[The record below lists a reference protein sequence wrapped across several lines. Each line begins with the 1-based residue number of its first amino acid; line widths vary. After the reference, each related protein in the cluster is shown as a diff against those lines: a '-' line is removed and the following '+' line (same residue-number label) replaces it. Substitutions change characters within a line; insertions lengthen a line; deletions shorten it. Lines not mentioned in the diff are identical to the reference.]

1 MKTIPKGNYNMEKTQ
16 FKTESKRLLDLMIN
30 SVYTNK
36 EIFLRELISNSSDAL
51 DKRYF
56 KSLTDNSG
64 LVRSE
69 LEIRL
74 TPDKDARTLTITDNG
89 IGMTRDELEAN
100 LGTIAKSGTLAFKQE
115 NADSETHAEDM
126 DIIGQ
131 FGVGFYSAFMVAKR
145 ITVLSRAEGST
156 EAWLWESEGLDGYT
170 VSPAE
175 KSEVGTIITLYLK
188 ENETDTEDGE
198 DYDRFLQVYTLRSL
212 VTKYSDYI
220 RYPIKMLIETSRP
233 KQKAHDECECN
244 ECKHDECECDECK
257 HDECECEDCK
267 HDECECEDC
276 KHDECECDEC
286 KHDDEEDKEPE
297 YETVTEDTTL
307 NSMVPLWRRN
317 KAELKDEDYNSFY
330 TDKFHDFEA
339 PLMHIHSKTEG
350 AISYNSILYI
360 PSEVPY
366 NLYSKGY
373 KRGLQLYSNGVMI
386 METCE
391 DLLPEYFGFVKGL
404 VDSSDISLNI
414 SRELLQQ
421 SRQLRAIANGLKK
434 KIKSE
439 LEKLLEN
446 EREKY
451 EKFFKNFGL
460 SIKYGIYE
468 SYGMEAS
475 FLQDLLLYY
484 SAKENRM
491 ITLKEYVAA
500 MVENQT
506 EIYYACGSNIES
518 IKRLPQLKY
527 MLDKGY
533 DVLLMPDNVDEFSLK
548 MMNGFEGKPFKSI
561 TDNDLNIGGEEEKK
575 AVEEKQTENK
585 EFLDAV
591 KEALGDSVHEVRLS
605 SRLGDSPAALA
616 SDGPISLEMEK
627 VLADMPNGGSMK
639 ADRILELNP
648 DHAVFE
654 TLRAVRSDEEQFK
667 TYAKLL
673 YDQALLLAGLKI
685 DDPTEFAARITKLML
700 K

>member
-1 MKTIPKGNYNMEKTQ
+1 MEKTQ

-115 NADSETHAEDM
+115 NAESETHAEDM

-175 KSEVGTIITLYLK
+175 KAEVGTVITLYLK

-233 KQKAHDECECN
+233 KQKAHDECEC
-244 ECKHDECECDECK
+244 EECK
-257 HDECECEDCK
+257 HDECECEECK
-267 HDECECEDC
+267 HDECECE
-276 KHDECECDEC
+276 EC
-286 KHDDEEDKEPE
+286 KHNDEEDKEPE

-439 LEKLLEN
+439 LDKLLEN

-561 TDNDLNIGGEEEKK
+561 TDNDLNIGGEDEKK

-591 KEALGDSVHEVRLS
+591 KEALGDNVHEVRLS

-627 VLADMPNGGSMK
+627 VLADMPNGGAMK

-648 DHAVFE
+648 DHPVFE

-667 TYAKLL
+667 TYAELL
-673 YDQALLLAGLKI
+673 YNQALLLAGLKI

>member
-1 MKTIPKGNYNMEKTQ
+1 MAKKQ

-36 EIFLRELISNSSDAL
+36 EIFLRELISNASDAL
-51 DKRYF
+51 DKRYY
-56 KSLTDNSG
+56 KSLTDGSQ

-74 TPDKDARTLTITDNG
+74 TPDKEARTLTISDNG

-115 NADSETHAEDM
+115 ANSGDKPLEDM

-131 FGVGFYSAFMVAKR
+131 FGVGFYSAFMVAKKVS
-145 ITVLSRAEGST
+145 VLSRAEGSD

-170 VSPAE
+170 VTPGV
-175 KSEVGTIITLYLK
+175 KDDVGTTITLYLK
-188 ENETDTEDGE
+188 DNADEENYDTYLEI
-198 DYDRFLQVYTLRSL
+198 YTLRNL

-220 RYPIKMLIETSRP
+220 RYPIKMLVEVRRP
-233 KQKAHDECECN
+233 VEE
-244 ECKHDECECDECK
+244 E
-257 HDECECEDCK
+257 ECECE
-267 HDECECEDC
+267 ECECE
-276 KHDECECDEC
+276 HDHEECECEHDHEEC
-286 KHDDEEDKEPE
+286 ECEHDHEECECEHEHKEPK
-297 YETVTEDTTL
+297 YETVTEDQTL
-307 NSMVPLWRRN
+307 NSMVPRWRRN
-317 KAELKDEDYNSFY
+317 KNEITDEDYTVFY
-330 TDKFHDFEA
+330 TDKFHDYEA
-339 PLMHIHSKTEG
+339 PLHHIHYKAEG
-350 AISYNSILYI
+350 AINYNSILFI
-360 PSEVPY
+360 PSAAPY

-386 METCE
+386 MESCE

-446 EREKY
+446 DREKY
-451 EKFFKNFGL
+451 EKFFKAFGL
-460 SIKYGIYE
+460 SLKYGIYE

-475 FLQDLLLYY
+475 FLQDLLLFY
-484 SAKENRM
+484 SARENRM
-491 ITLKEYVAA
+491 ITFKEYVAA
-500 MVENQT
+500 MIENQT
-506 EIYYACGSNIES
+506 EIYYACGSDIEG

-533 DVLLMPDNVDEFSLK
+533 DVLLMPDNVDEFCLK
-548 MMNGFEGKPFKSI
+548 MLNGYDGKPFKSI
-561 TDNDLNIGGEEEKK
+561 TDNDLNIGGEDEKK

-585 EFLDAV
+585 ELLDAV
-591 KEALGDSVHEVRLS
+591 KEALSDKVHEVRLS
-605 SRLGDSPAALA
+605 ARLGDAPAALT

-627 VLADMPNGGSMK
+627 ILSDLPTSGEMR
-639 ADRILELNP
+639 ADRILELHP
-648 DHAVFE
+648 DHPIFGVIQG
-654 TLRAVRSDEEQFK
+654 VRDNEDLFK
-667 TYAKLL
+667 TYAELL

-685 DDPTEFAARITKLML
+685 DDPAGFAARITRLMV

>member
-1 MKTIPKGNYNMEKTQ
+1 MAKKQ

-36 EIFLRELISNSSDAL
+36 EIFLSELISNASDAL
-51 DKRYF
+51 DKRYY
-56 KSLTDNSG
+56 KSLTDGSQ

-74 TPDKDARTLTITDNG
+74 TPDKEARTLTISDNG

-115 NADSETHAEDM
+115 ANSGDKPLEDM

-131 FGVGFYSAFMVAKR
+131 FGVGFYSAFMVAKKVS
-145 ITVLSRAEGST
+145 VLSRAEGSD

-170 VSPAE
+170 VTPGV
-175 KSEVGTIITLYLK
+175 KDDVGTTITLYLK
-188 ENETDTEDGE
+188 DNADEENYDTYLEI
-198 DYDRFLQVYTLRSL
+198 YTLRNL

-220 RYPIKMLIETSRP
+220 RYPIKMLVEVRRP
-233 KQKAHDECECN
+233 VEE
-244 ECKHDECECDECK
+244 E
-257 HDECECEDCK
+257 ECECE
-267 HDECECEDC
+267 ECECE
-276 KHDECECDEC
+276 HDHEECECEHDHEEC
-286 KHDDEEDKEPE
+286 ECEHEHKEPK
-297 YETVTEDTTL
+297 YETVTEDQTL

-317 KAELKDEDYNSFY
+317 KNEITDEDYTVFY
-330 TDKFHDFEA
+330 TDKFHDYEA
-339 PLMHIHSKTEG
+339 PLHHIHYKAEG
-350 AISYNSILYI
+350 AINYNSILFI
-360 PSEVPY
+360 PSAAPY

-386 METCE
+386 MESCE

-446 EREKY
+446 DREKY
-451 EKFFKNFGL
+451 EKFFKAFGL
-460 SIKYGIYE
+460 SLKYGIYE

-475 FLQDLLLYY
+475 FLQDLLLFY
-484 SAKENRM
+484 SARENRM
-491 ITLKEYVAA
+491 ITFKEYVAA
-500 MVENQT
+500 MIENQT
-506 EIYYACGSNIES
+506 EIYYACGSDIEG

-533 DVLLMPDNVDEFSLK
+533 DVLLMPDNVDEFCLK
-548 MMNGFEGKPFKSI
+548 MLNGYDGKPFKSI
-561 TDNDLNIGGEEEKK
+561 TDNDLNIGGEDEKK

-585 EFLDAV
+585 ELLDAV
-591 KEALGDSVHEVRLS
+591 KEALSDKVHEVRLS
-605 SRLGDSPAALA
+605 ARLGDAPAALT

-627 VLADMPNGGSMK
+627 ILSDLPNSGEMR

-648 DHAVFE
+648 DHPIFGVIQG
-654 TLRAVRSDEEQFK
+654 VRDNEELFK
-667 TYAKLL
+667 TYAELL

-685 DDPTEFAARITKLML
+685 DDPAGFAARITRLMV

>member
-1 MKTIPKGNYNMEKTQ
+1 MAKKQ

-36 EIFLRELISNSSDAL
+36 EIFLRELISNASDAL
-51 DKRYF
+51 DKRYY
-56 KSLTDNSG
+56 KSLTDGSQ

-74 TPDKDARTLTITDNG
+74 TPDKEARTLTISDNG

-115 NADSETHAEDM
+115 ANSGDKPLEDM

-131 FGVGFYSAFMVAKR
+131 FGVGFYSAFMVAKKVS
-145 ITVLSRAEGST
+145 VLSRAEGSD

-170 VSPAE
+170 VTPGV
-175 KSEVGTIITLYLK
+175 KDDVGTTITLYLK
-188 ENETDTEDGE
+188 DNADEENYDTYLEI
-198 DYDRFLQVYTLRSL
+198 YTLRNL

-220 RYPIKMLIETSRP
+220 RYPIKMLVEVRRP
-233 KQKAHDECECN
+233 VEE
-244 ECKHDECECDECK
+244 E
-257 HDECECEDCK
+257 ECECE
-267 HDECECEDC
+267 ECECE
-276 KHDECECDEC
+276 HDHEECECE
-286 KHDDEEDKEPE
+286 HEHKEPK
-297 YETVTEDTTL
+297 YETVTEDQTL

-317 KAELKDEDYNSFY
+317 KNEITDEDYTVFY
-330 TDKFHDFEA
+330 TDKFHDYEA
-339 PLMHIHSKTEG
+339 PLHHIHYKAEG
-350 AISYNSILYI
+350 AINYNSILFI
-360 PSEVPY
+360 PSAAPY

-386 METCE
+386 MESCE

-446 EREKY
+446 DREKY
-451 EKFFKNFGL
+451 EKFFKAFGL
-460 SIKYGIYE
+460 SLKYGIYE

-475 FLQDLLLYY
+475 FLQDLLLFY
-484 SAKENRM
+484 SARENRM
-491 ITLKEYVAA
+491 ITFKEYVAA
-500 MVENQT
+500 MIENQT
-506 EIYYACGSNIES
+506 EIYYACGSDIEG

-533 DVLLMPDNVDEFSLK
+533 DVLLMPDNVDEFCLK
-548 MMNGFEGKPFKSI
+548 MLNGYDGKPFKSI
-561 TDNDLNIGGEEEKK
+561 TDNDLNIGGEDEKK

-585 EFLDAV
+585 ELLDAV
-591 KEALGDSVHEVRLS
+591 KEALSDKVHEVRLS
-605 SRLGDSPAALA
+605 ARLGDAPAALT
-616 SDGPISLEMEK
+616 SDGPISLEMEMI
-627 VLADMPNGGSMK
+627 LSDLPNSGEMR

-648 DHAVFE
+648 DHPIFGVIQG
-654 TLRAVRSDEEQFK
+654 VRDNEELFK
-667 TYAKLL
+667 TYAELL

-685 DDPTEFAARITKLML
+685 DDPAGFAARITRLMV

>member
-1 MKTIPKGNYNMEKTQ
+1 MAKKQ

-36 EIFLRELISNSSDAL
+36 EIFLRELISNASDAL
-51 DKRYF
+51 DKRYY
-56 KSLTDNSG
+56 KSLTDGSQ
-64 LVRSE
+64 LVRIE

-74 TPDKDARTLTITDNG
+74 TPDKEARTLTISDNG

-115 NADSETHAEDM
+115 ANSGDKPLEDM

-131 FGVGFYSAFMVAKR
+131 FGVGFYSAFMVAKKVS
-145 ITVLSRAEGST
+145 VLSRAEGSD

-170 VSPAE
+170 VTPGV
-175 KSEVGTIITLYLK
+175 KDDVGTTITLYLK
-188 ENETDTEDGE
+188 DNADEENYDTYLEI
-198 DYDRFLQVYTLRSL
+198 YTLRNL

-220 RYPIKMLIETSRP
+220 RYPIKMLVEVRRP
-233 KQKAHDECECN
+233 VEE
-244 ECKHDECECDECK
+244 E
-257 HDECECEDCK
+257 ECECE
-267 HDECECEDC
+267 ECECE
-276 KHDECECDEC
+276 HDHEECECEHDHEEC
-286 KHDDEEDKEPE
+286 ECEHEHKEPK
-297 YETVTEDTTL
+297 YETVTEDQTL

-317 KAELKDEDYNSFY
+317 KNEITDEDYTVFY
-330 TDKFHDFEA
+330 TDKFHDYEA
-339 PLMHIHSKTEG
+339 PLHHIHYKAEG
-350 AISYNSILYI
+350 AINYNSILFI
-360 PSEVPY
+360 PSAAPY

-386 METCE
+386 MESCE

-446 EREKY
+446 DREKY
-451 EKFFKNFGL
+451 EKFFKAFGL
-460 SIKYGIYE
+460 SLKYGIYE

-475 FLQDLLLYY
+475 FLQDLLLFY
-484 SAKENRM
+484 SARENRM
-491 ITLKEYVAA
+491 ITFKEYVAA
-500 MVENQT
+500 MIENQT
-506 EIYYACGSNIES
+506 EIYYACGSDIEG

-533 DVLLMPDNVDEFSLK
+533 DVLLMPDNVDEFCLK
-548 MMNGFEGKPFKSI
+548 MLNGYDGKPFKSI
-561 TDNDLNIGGEEEKK
+561 TDNDLNIGGEDEKK

-585 EFLDAV
+585 ELLNAV
-591 KEALGDSVHEVRLS
+591 KEALSDKVHEVRLS
-605 SRLGDSPAALA
+605 ARLGDAPAALT

-627 VLADMPNGGSMK
+627 ILSDLPNSGEMR

-648 DHAVFE
+648 DHPIFGVIQG
-654 TLRAVRSDEEQFK
+654 VRDNEELFK
-667 TYAKLL
+667 TYAELL

-685 DDPTEFAARITKLML
+685 DDPAGFAARITRLMV

>member
-1 MKTIPKGNYNMEKTQ
+1 MEKKQ

-36 EIFLRELISNSSDAL
+36 EIFLRELISNASDAL

-56 KSLTDNSG
+56 KSLTDNSD
-64 LVRSE
+64 LVRSD

-74 TPDKDARTLTITDNG
+74 TPDREARTLMISDNG

-115 NADSETHAEDM
+115 NEGNEQVSEDM

-145 ITVLSRAEGST
+145 ITVLSRAEGSD

-170 VSPAE
+170 IGPAE
-175 KSEVGTIITLYLK
+175 KDDVGTVITLYIK
-188 ENETDTEDGE
+188 DNEDEE
-198 DYDRFLQVYTLRSL
+198 DYGRFLETYALRSL

-233 KQKAHDECECN
+233 KQ
-244 ECKHDECECDECK
+244 HDECECDECN
-257 HDECECEDCK
+257 
-267 HDECECEDC
+267 
-276 KHDECECDEC
+276 HDECECDEC
-286 KHDDEEDKEPE
+286 KHDDEEVSEAEKEPE
-297 YETVTEDTTL
+297 YETVTEDATL

-317 KAELKDEDYNSFY
+317 KAELTDEDYNGFY
-330 TDKFHDFEA
+330 TDKFHDYEA

-386 METCE
+386 MESCE

-439 LEKLLEN
+439 LDKMLEN
-446 EREKY
+446 DRQSY

-460 SIKYGIYE
+460 SLKYGIYE
-468 SYGMEAS
+468 SYGMETS

-484 SAKENRM
+484 SAREERM

-500 MVENQT
+500 MIENQT
-506 EIYYACGSNIES
+506 EIYYACGSDIDG

-548 MMNGFEGKPFKSI
+548 MMNGYEGKPFKSI

-575 AVEEKQTENK
+575 AVEERQTENR
-585 EFLDAV
+585 ELLDAI
-591 KEALGDSVHEVRLS
+591 KAALGEKVHEVRLS
-605 SRLGDSPAALA
+605 NRLGDSPAALA

-627 VLADMPNGGSMK
+627 VLADLPNNNSMK

-648 DHAVFE
+648 DHPVFE
-654 TLRAVRSDEEQFK
+654 SLRSVQGDDEQLK
-667 TYAKLL
+667 TYAGLL

-685 DDPTEFAARITKLML
+685 EDPTEFAARITKLMA

>member
-1 MKTIPKGNYNMEKTQ
+1 MAKKQ

-36 EIFLRELISNSSDAL
+36 EIFLRELISNASDAL
-51 DKRYF
+51 DKRYY
-56 KSLTDNSG
+56 KSLTDGSQ

-74 TPDKDARTLTITDNG
+74 TPDKEARTLTISDNG

-115 NADSETHAEDM
+115 ANSGDKPLEDM

-131 FGVGFYSAFMVAKR
+131 FGVGFYSAFMVAKKVS
-145 ITVLSRAEGST
+145 VLSRAEGSD

-170 VSPAE
+170 VTPGV
-175 KSEVGTIITLYLK
+175 KDDVGTTITLYLK
-188 ENETDTEDGE
+188 DNADEENYDTYLEI
-198 DYDRFLQVYTLRSL
+198 YTLRNL

-220 RYPIKMLIETSRP
+220 RYPIKMLVEVRRP
-233 KQKAHDECECN
+233 VEE
-244 ECKHDECECDECK
+244 E
-257 HDECECEDCK
+257 ECECE
-267 HDECECEDC
+267 ECECE
-276 KHDECECDEC
+276 HDHEECECEHDHEEC
-286 KHDDEEDKEPE
+286 ECEHEHTEPK
-297 YETVTEDTTL
+297 YETVTEDQTL

-317 KAELKDEDYNSFY
+317 KNEITDEDYTVFY
-330 TDKFHDFEA
+330 TDKFHDYEA
-339 PLMHIHSKTEG
+339 PLHHIHYKAEG
-350 AISYNSILYI
+350 AINYNSILFI
-360 PSEVPY
+360 PSAAPY

-386 METCE
+386 MESCE

-446 EREKY
+446 DREKY
-451 EKFFKNFGL
+451 EKFFKAFGL
-460 SIKYGIYE
+460 SLKYGIYE

-475 FLQDLLLYY
+475 FLQDLLLFY
-484 SAKENRM
+484 SARENRM
-491 ITLKEYVAA
+491 ITFKEYVAA
-500 MVENQT
+500 MIENQT
-506 EIYYACGSNIES
+506 EIYYACGSDIEG

-533 DVLLMPDNVDEFSLK
+533 DVLLMPDNVDEFCLK
-548 MMNGFEGKPFKSI
+548 MLNGYDGKPFKSI
-561 TDNDLNIGGEEEKK
+561 TDNDRNIGGEDEKK

-585 EFLDAV
+585 ELLDAV
-591 KEALGDSVHEVRLS
+591 KEALSDKVHEVRLS
-605 SRLGDSPAALA
+605 ARLGDAPAALT

-627 VLADMPNGGSMK
+627 ILSDLPNSGEMR

-648 DHAVFE
+648 DHPIFGVIQG
-654 TLRAVRSDEEQFK
+654 VRDNEELFK
-667 TYAKLL
+667 TYAELL

-685 DDPTEFAARITKLML
+685 DDPAGFAARITRLMV

>member
-1 MKTIPKGNYNMEKTQ
+1 MAKKQ

-36 EIFLRELISNSSDAL
+36 EIFLRELISNASDAL
-51 DKRYF
+51 DKRYY
-56 KSLTDNSG
+56 KSLTDGSQ

-74 TPDKDARTLTITDNG
+74 TPDKEARTLTISDNG

-115 NADSETHAEDM
+115 ANSGDKPLEDM

-131 FGVGFYSAFMVAKR
+131 FGVGFYSAFMVAKKVS
-145 ITVLSRAEGST
+145 VLSRAEGSD

-170 VSPAE
+170 VTPGV
-175 KSEVGTIITLYLK
+175 KDDVGTTITLYLK
-188 ENETDTEDGE
+188 DNADEENYDTYLEI
-198 DYDRFLQVYTLRSL
+198 YTLRNL
-212 VTKYSDYI
+212 ATKYSDYI
-220 RYPIKMLIETSRP
+220 RYPIKMLVEVRRP
-233 KQKAHDECECN
+233 VEE
-244 ECKHDECECDECK
+244 E
-257 HDECECEDCK
+257 ECECE
-267 HDECECEDC
+267 ECECE
-276 KHDECECDEC
+276 HDHEECECEHDHEEC
-286 KHDDEEDKEPE
+286 ECEHDHEECECEHEHKEPK
-297 YETVTEDTTL
+297 YETVTEDQTL

-317 KAELKDEDYNSFY
+317 KNEITDEDYTVFY
-330 TDKFHDFEA
+330 TDKFHDYEA
-339 PLMHIHSKTEG
+339 PLHHIHYKAEG
-350 AISYNSILYI
+350 AINYNSILFI
-360 PSEVPY
+360 PSAAPY

-386 METCE
+386 MESCE

-446 EREKY
+446 DREKY
-451 EKFFKNFGL
+451 EKFFKAFGL
-460 SIKYGIYE
+460 SLKYGIYE

-475 FLQDLLLYY
+475 FLQDLLLFY
-484 SAKENRM
+484 SARENRM
-491 ITLKEYVAA
+491 ITFKEYVAA
-500 MVENQT
+500 MIENQT
-506 EIYYACGSNIES
+506 EIYYACGSDIEG

-533 DVLLMPDNVDEFSLK
+533 DVLLMPDNVDEFCLK
-548 MMNGFEGKPFKSI
+548 MLNGYDGKPFKSI
-561 TDNDLNIGGEEEKK
+561 TDNDLNIGGEDEKK

-585 EFLDAV
+585 ELLDAV
-591 KEALGDSVHEVRLS
+591 KEALSDKVHEVRLS
-605 SRLGDSPAALA
+605 ARLGDAPAALT

-627 VLADMPNGGSMK
+627 ILSDLPNSGEMR

-648 DHAVFE
+648 DHPIFGVIQG
-654 TLRAVRSDEEQFK
+654 VRDNEELFK
-667 TYAKLL
+667 TYAELL

-685 DDPTEFAARITKLML
+685 DDPAGFAARITRLMV

>member
-1 MKTIPKGNYNMEKTQ
+1 MEKTQ

-64 LVRSE
+64 LVRSD

-115 NADSETHAEDM
+115 NADSDTHAEDM

-175 KSEVGTIITLYLK
+175 KAEVGTVITLYLK

-233 KQKAHDECECN
+233 KQKAHDECGCEECN
-244 ECKHDECECDECK
+244 HDECECDECKHDECECDECK
-257 HDECECEDCK
+257 HDECECE
-267 HDECECEDC
+267 
-276 KHDECECDEC
+276 EC

-360 PSEVPY
+360 PSEAPY

-561 TDNDLNIGGEEEKK
+561 TDNDLNIGGEDEKK

-648 DHAVFE
+648 DHPVFE

-667 TYAKLL
+667 TYAELL
-673 YDQALLLAGLKI
+673 YNQALLLAGLKI